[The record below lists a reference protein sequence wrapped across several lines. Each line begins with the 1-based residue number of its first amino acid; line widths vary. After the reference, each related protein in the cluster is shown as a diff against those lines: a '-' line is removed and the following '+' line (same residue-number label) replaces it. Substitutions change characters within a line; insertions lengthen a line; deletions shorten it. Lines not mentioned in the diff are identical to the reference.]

1 MKKKN
6 NYLIVSEKSWNSSL
20 AENLKKDLPNFN
32 WYHIKKKDDFIRSE
46 VDKISPKVIFIPHW
60 SYLIK
65 DDIFQN
71 YECIVFHITD
81 LPFGRGGSPLQ
92 NLISRGIY
100 NTKIS
105 AIRVSKEIDAGPIFL
120 KKNLN
125 LDGTAQE
132 IFNRAN
138 KIIKSMIKIIIKK
151 KIIPIQQEGK
161 TTIFKRRT
169 PKMSQ
174 INNINSI
181 VNLYDHIRMLDAEGY
196 PKAYIET
203 EFFKFEFTKASIK
216 SEKIILSNVRII
228 KK

>member
-1 MKKKN
+1 
-6 NYLIVSEKSWNSSL
+6 
-20 AENLKKDLPNFN
+20 
-32 WYHIKKKDDFIRSE
+32 
-46 VDKISPKVIFIPHW
+46 
-60 SYLIK
+60 
-65 DDIFQN
+65 
-71 YECIVFHITD
+71 
-81 LPFGRGGSPLQ
+81 
-92 NLISRGIY
+92 
-100 NTKIS
+100 
-105 AIRVSKEIDAGPIFL
+105 
-120 KKNLN
+120 
-125 LDGTAQE
+125 
-132 IFNRAN
+132 
-138 KIIKSMIKIIIKK
+138 MIKIIIKK